1 VPPGSIGTI
10 GTSLTSRYFQQ
21 SDSLKAHSKNKAGT
35 SRIIQKNLKIIQNH
49 QKENHYLKKSS
60 KKKNTLKNL
69 SFCMEVPSPPWNGAC
84 QAIARPAHATAEL
97 VKQVVL
103 VRTGAMVV
111 NGG

>member
-1 VPPGSIGTI
+1 
-10 GTSLTSRYFQQ
+10 
-21 SDSLKAHSKNKAGT
+21 
-35 SRIIQKNLKIIQNH
+35 
-49 QKENHYLKKSS
+49 
-60 KKKNTLKNL
+60 
-69 SFCMEVPSPPWNGAC
+69 MEVPSPPWNGAC